1 MGQRGSLHNGS
12 LQTPDGGIQRVPPG
26 KDPASEGDKVFGI
39 KGFRPVVPAA
49 RAKAKCGDNVEAL
62 ADVWL

>member
-1 MGQRGSLHNGS
+1 MGQRGSLHSGS
-12 LQTPDGGIQRVPPG
+12 LQTPDGEMQCVPPG
-26 KDPASEGDKVFGI
+26 KDPVREADKLFGMN
-39 KGFRPVVPAA
+39 GFRPAVPAA